1 MQIVTQMWQGL
12 IVVILV
18 DAVTCYLY
26 SVLVQCKLQWCGSS
40 VSVFHLSSFYSLSV
54 YHHIDRFLNA
64 FNQNFM

>member
-26 SVLVQCKLQWCGSS
+26 SVLVQYKLQWCGSS
-40 VSVFHLSSFYSLSV
+40 VSV
-54 YHHIDRFLNA
+54 
-64 FNQNFM
+64 